1 MTIRAVSD
9 GVEIAVRVQPRASR
23 SEIVGVHDNALK
35 VRVKAPPVEGAANDE
50 LTKLLAKKLKV
61 PRSSVEV
68 VRGHTAR
75 SKRIRVTGI
84 GLEEAEER
92 LPL

>member
-1 MTIRAVSD
+1 MTIRAVPD
-9 GVEIAVRVQPRASR
+9 GVEITVRVQPRASR
-23 SEIVGVHDNALK
+23 SEIVGVHDDALK

-75 SKRIRVTGI
+75 SKTVRVTGI
-84 GLEEAEER
+84 GLEEAEGR

>member
-1 MTIRAVSD
+1 MTIRAVPD

-23 SEIVGVHDNALK
+23 SEIVGMLDDALK

-75 SKRIRVTGI
+75 SKTVRVTGI
-84 GLEEAEER
+84 GLDEAEGR

>member
-1 MTIRAVSD
+1 MTIRAVPD
-9 GVEIAVRVQPRASR
+9 GVEITVRVQPRASR
-23 SEIVGVHDNALK
+23 SEIVGMHDDALK

-75 SKRIRVTGI
+75 SKTVRVTGI
-84 GLEEAEER
+84 GLEEAEGR

>member
-1 MTIRAVSD
+1 MTIRAVPD

-23 SEIVGVHDNALK
+23 SEIVGVHDDALK

-50 LTKLLAKKLKV
+50 LTKLLAKKLRV

-68 VRGHTAR
+68 VRGHTSR
-75 SKRIRVTGI
+75 SKRVRVTGI
-84 GLEEAEER
+84 GVEEAEGR

>member
-1 MTIRAVSD
+1 MMIRAVPD
-9 GVEIAVRVQPRASR
+9 GLEISVRVQPRASK
-23 SEIVGVHDNALK
+23 SEIVGEHDDALK
-35 VRVKAPPVEGAANDE
+35 VRVTAPPVEGAANDE

-61 PRSSVEV
+61 PRSSVVV

-75 SKRIRVTGI
+75 SKTVRVTGI
-84 GLEEAEER
+84 DLEEARGR

>member
-9 GVEIAVRVQPRASR
+9 GVEIAVRVQARASR
-23 SEIVGVHDNALK
+23 SEIVGVHDDALK
-35 VRVKAPPVEGAANDE
+35 VQVKAAPVEGAANDE

-75 SKRIRVTGI
+75 SKRVRVTGI
-84 GLEEAEER
+84 GVAEAKGR

>member
-1 MTIRAVSD
+1 MTIRAVPN

-23 SEIVGVHDNALK
+23 SEIVGVHDDALK

-50 LTKLLAKKLKV
+50 LTKLLAKRLKV

-75 SKRIRVTGI
+75 SKRVRVTGI
-84 GLEEAEER
+84 GLEEAVER